1 MRHAPLLAV
10 SCILAVSLAP
20 AFAAEPDTTKAA
32 ATTYEVKAIRDLA
45 YYDGPDASKTKHRLD
60 LYLPKDTKDF
70 PVVLF
75 VHGGAWKHG
84 DKSFFGVYSALG
96 RMFARNGIGAVLVNY
111 RLSPEVMHPE
121 HIKDVARAFA
131 WTHKHIDEYGGRPD
145 QIFVCGHSAGGHL
158 VSLLATDETYLKAE
172 GLDLKDVKGV
182 MSMSGVYSVPDTA
195 DLSVGL
201 GLGKVKINAE
211 DRFSIDRFLASV
223 FGKDPEMR
231 TQAFPLAHVKKD
243 LPPFLIL
250 WADHDIPTFD
260 KNAEE
265 FVKALQAKDVSV
277 ESREIAK
284 HNHMSI
290 IIDAS
295 VDDDPIAVALRD
307 FIHKQIK
314 DSGK

>member
-1 MRHAPLLAV
+1 MRHTLPFAV
-10 SCILAVSLAP
+10 FGVWAVSLTP
-20 AFAAEPDTTKAA
+20 AFAAEPDASNASAK
-32 ATTYEVKAIRDLA
+32 TYEVKAIRDLA
-45 YYDGPDASKTKHRLD
+45 YYDGPDASKTRHKLD
-60 LYLPKDTKDF
+60 LYLPKDAKDF

-96 RMFARNGIGAVLVNY
+96 RMLARNGIGAVLINY

-121 HIKDVARAFA
+121 HVKDVARAFA
-131 WTHKHIDEYGGRPD
+131 WTHKHIDEYGGGPD

-158 VSLLATDETYLKAE
+158 VALLATDETYLKAE
-172 GLDLKDVKGV
+172 CLSLKDVKGV
-182 MSMSGVYSVPDTA
+182 MSISGVYSIPDTA
-195 DLSVGL
+195 DLSAAL
-201 GLGKVKINAE
+201 GLGKVKIEAE
-211 DRFSIDRFLASV
+211 GRFSPDRFLASV
-223 FGKDPEMR
+223 FGKDPETR

-250 WADHDIPTFD
+250 WADHDIPTLD
-260 KNAEE
+260 KNAEG
-265 FVKALQAKDVSV
+265 FVKALKAKDVSV

-295 VDDDPIAVALRD
+295 VDDDRTAVALRD
-307 FIHKQIK
+307 FVHEHIK
-314 DSGK
+314 DKGK